1 MHSPSERLQTAKL
14 AARLKQDSTLR
25 RITLALAGVF
35 FLAVASGAAAPD
47 ASGPDTHELAEEA
60 LTRLYNLEYAP
71 AISGFRRSSDQDPD
85 QPMPHNFLAYTY
97 LLQEMERLGDFDRA
111 ICSESKNTL
120 KALSRNPNPAFVERF
135 GDELNQAMAAAN
147 RRLRE
152 NPEDGEALY
161 GMGVAHMLKA
171 FFTFRIR
178 KNALEGLNHARKAQ
192 RFCRRSVKI
201 DPYFYDAYLVT
212 GLYDYALGSLPGFA
226 KFLLFF
232 KGMKGNKQMG
242 LVEVQ
247 AAASHGKRNLTASRI
262 ILAILLGRE
271 RQWETVREIVAGL
284 ESRYPRNHY
293 LPLFLAA
300 VWEKEGKTED
310 ALAVYDSVLDRIGNS
325 APGFERAPVS
335 RIRYQAAVLLLR
347 NGNNERSV
355 AYLDRIIK
363 EPQASNKLKEMAQ
376 MVRGSI
382 LAPRADREVSGGS

>member
-1 MHSPSERLQTAKL
+1 M
-14 AARLKQDSTLR
+14 
-25 RITLALAGVF
+25 
-35 FLAVASGAAAPD
+35 
-47 ASGPDTHELAEEA
+47 
-60 LTRLYNLEYAP
+60 
-71 AISGFRRSSDQDPD
+71 
-85 QPMPHNFLAYTY
+85 
-97 LLQEMERLGDFDRA
+97 
-111 ICSESKNTL
+111 
-120 KALSRNPNPAFVERF
+120 ERF

-363 EPQASNKLKEMAQ
+363 EPQASNKLKEMAR